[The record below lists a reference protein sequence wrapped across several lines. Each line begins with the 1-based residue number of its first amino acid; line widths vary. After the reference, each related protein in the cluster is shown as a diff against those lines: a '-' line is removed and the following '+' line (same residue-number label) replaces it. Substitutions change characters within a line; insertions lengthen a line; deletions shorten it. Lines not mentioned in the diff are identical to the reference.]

1 MRVRNLA
8 PAILAVASVGLCGC
22 PLVLVGAG
30 VAGGYAISKDA
41 VRNQF
46 DLSKDAVYR
55 QSLAVAKQMGQV
67 TLEDMTHG
75 VIELKVGDAHVTITV
90 KPLTKKT
97 VELKVKA
104 RNQFLMPQVD
114 VAQQVYN
121 KIIERL

>member
-8 PAILAVASVGLCGC
+8 LAILAVASLRLCGC

-46 DLSKDAVYR
+46 DLSKDAVYH

-75 VIELKVGDAHVTITV
+75 LIELKVGDTNVTITV

-97 VELKVKA
+97 IELKVKA
-104 RNQFLMPQVD
+104 RNQFLMPQVY
-114 VAQQVYN
+114 VAQTVYN